1 MTDNWSLITIFCPLF
16 TKEVPMVGIKPV
28 QQDERNLKG
37 WDFFLLWAGAAV
49 SLAEIWAG
57 GLIVPLGLGLGL
69 WAILL
74 GHLIGNTPFAL
85 GGLIGSR
92 WGIPTMVSVRPSFGI
107 RGSYFASALNV
118 IQLIGWTAVM
128 LIICGTAANAI
139 SKSYGFSNPTLWIIL
154 SGAITTLWAVV
165 GHRFWKYLQRISV
178 FVLLIL
184 CIAMT
189 YIVFR
194 EYGWGMLSQIPQK
207 KDFPF
212 MVGMDLVIAMPISWL
227 PLVSDYSRFATGS
240 KSSFWGTWIGYF
252 IVSSWMYFLGLAASL
267 ATQSPDPSGVMMNL
281 MLKFGWAIPALIIV
295 LFSTFTTTF
304 LDIYSTAISGLN
316 IVPKLGERKGVI
328 IGGVLGTGVA
338 IIFPALLNYEHFL
351 LFIGAMFCPL
361 FGIVLVDYFFLR
373 RRVIDLNDLYRR
385 DGKYWFRKGI
395 NPLAIIAWA
404 IGFGIYL
411 GFSPM
416 LMEKVLQIKVAFPWP
431 LGSSLPSLIMA
442 GLIYWGFGKLGVG
455 RSNI

>member
-1 MTDNWSLITIFCPLF
+1 MAGIQPIP
-16 TKEVPMVGIKPV
+16 KE
-28 QQDERNLKG
+28 ERNLRG

-69 WAILL
+69 LAILL

-85 GGLIGSR
+85 GGLIGGR

-107 RGSYFASALNV
+107 KGSYFAAALNV

-128 LIICGTAANAI
+128 LIVCGGAADAI
-139 SKSYGFSNPTLWIIL
+139 SKFYGFSNIHLWIIL
-154 SGAITTLWAVV
+154 SGVITTLWALL
-165 GHRFWKYLQRISV
+165 GHRIWKWLERISV
-178 FVLLIL
+178 VALLVLCL
-184 CIAMT
+184 AMT
-189 YIVFR
+189 YLVFA
-194 EYGWGMLSQIPQK
+194 EYGWGKLSQIPRQ

-227 PLVSDYSRFATGS
+227 PLVSDYSRFATDS

-252 IVSSWMYFLGLAASL
+252 IISSWMYLIGLAASL
-267 ATQSPDPSGVMMNL
+267 TTQSPDPSGVVMNL
-281 MLKFGWAIPALIIV
+281 MLKFGWAIPALAIV

-328 IGGVLGTGVA
+328 IGGVLGTA
-338 IIFPALLNYEHFL
+338 TALIFPTLLNYEHFL

-361 FGIVLVDYFFLR
+361 FGIVLVDYFLIR
-373 RRVIDLNDLYRR
+373 KGSLAVDDLYRM
-385 DGKYWFRKGI
+385 DGKYRFWRGI
-395 NPLAIIAWA
+395 NPLAFLAWA
-404 IGFGIYL
+404 IGFAIYL
-411 GFSPM
+411 GFSPI
-416 LMEKVLQIKVAFPWP
+416 LMEKVMGIKAAFPWSI
-431 LGSSLPSLIMA
+431 GSSLPSMILS
-442 GLIYWGFGKLGVG
+442 GLIYWAMEGK
-455 RSNI
+455 R

>member
-1 MTDNWSLITIFCPLF
+1 MPGIEPTP
-16 TKEVPMVGIKPV
+16 KE
-28 QQDERNLKG
+28 ERNLG
-37 WDFFLLWAGAAV
+37 SWDFFLLWAGAAV

-69 WAILL
+69 WAVLL

-128 LIICGTAANAI
+128 LIICGTAADAI
-139 SKSYGFSNPTLWIIL
+139 SKLYGFSNPTLWIIL

-165 GHRFWKYLQRISV
+165 GHRFWKYLQRISI

-373 RRVIDLNDLYRR
+373 RRVIDLNDLYKR

-395 NPLAIIAWA
+395 NPLAVIAWA

-416 LMEKVLQIKVAFPWP
+416 LMEKVLGIKTALPWEM
-431 LGSSLPSLIMA
+431 GSSLPSMIFA
-442 GLIYWGFGKLGVG
+442 GLLYLFLKRGIPDRRGSMVV
-455 RSNI
+455 

>member
-1 MTDNWSLITIFCPLF
+1 MAGIEPVP
-16 TKEVPMVGIKPV
+16 KE
-28 QQDERNLKG
+28 ERNLGG
-37 WDFFLLWAGAAV
+37 WDFFLLWAGAAI

-57 GLIVPLGLGLGL
+57 SLIVPLGLGLGL

-128 LIICGTAANAI
+128 LIVCGQAADAI
-139 SKSYGFSNPTLWIIL
+139 SKFYGFSNLSLWIIL
-154 SGAITTLWAVV
+154 SGVITTLWALV
-165 GHRFWKYLQRISV
+165 GHRIWKWLERISV
-178 FVLLIL
+178 FALLVL

-189 YIVFR
+189 YVVFQQ
-194 EYGWGMLSQIPQK
+194 YGWGMLSQISRK
-207 KDFPF
+207 RDFPF
-212 MVGMDLVIAMPISWL
+212 MVGMDLIIAMPISWL
-227 PLVSDYSRFATGS
+227 PLVSDYSRFAKDS
-240 KSSFWGTWIGYF
+240 KSSFWGTWISYF
-252 IVSSWMYFLGLAASL
+252 IVSSWMYLIGLMASL
-267 ATQSPDPSGVMMNL
+267 ATQSSDPSGVVMGL

-316 IVPKLGERKGVI
+316 IFPKLGERAGI
-328 IGGVLGTGVA
+328 LIGGILGIIVA
-338 IIFPALLNYEHFL
+338 ILFPTLLDYEHFL

-361 FGIVLVDYFFLR
+361 FGIVLADYFFLKKS
-373 RRVIDLNDLYRR
+373 VFDLEDLYRKEGR
-385 DGKYWFRKGI
+385 YWFWKGI
-395 NPLAIIAWA
+395 NPIAITTWA
-404 IGFGIYL
+404 IGFAIYL

-416 LMEKVLQIKVAFPWP
+416 LMEKVFRIKASFPWP
-431 LGSSLPSLIMA
+431 LGSSLPSMIVA
-442 GLIYWGFGKLGVG
+442 GLIYWTLRKFAV
-455 RSNI
+455 RS

>member
-1 MTDNWSLITIFCPLF
+1 MP
-16 TKEVPMVGIKPV
+16 GIEPTPIE
-28 QQDERNLKG
+28 ERNLGG
-37 WDFFLLWAGAAV
+37 WDFFLLWAGAAI

-57 GLIVPLGLGLGL
+57 SLMVPLGLGLGL

-85 GGLIGSR
+85 GGLMGSR
-92 WGIPTMVSVRPSFGI
+92 WGIPSMVSVRPSFGI
-107 RGSYFASALNV
+107 RGSYFPAALNV

-128 LIICGTAANAI
+128 LIVCGQAADAI
-139 SKSYGFSNPTLWIIL
+139 SKFYGFSNLNLWIIL
-154 SGAITTLWAVV
+154 SGVITTLWAVV
-165 GHRFWKYLQRISV
+165 GHRFWKWLQRVSV
-178 FVLLIL
+178 LVLLIL
-184 CIAMT
+184 CIVVT
-189 YIVFR
+189 YIVFQ
-194 EYGWGMLSQIPQK
+194 EYGWGMLSQIPRK

-227 PLVSDYSRFATGS
+227 PLVSDYSRFATDS
-240 KSSFWGTWIGYF
+240 KRNFWGTWIGYF
-252 IVSSWMYFLGLAASL
+252 IVSSWMYLIGLMATL
-267 ATQSPDPSGVMMNL
+267 ATQSPDPSGVVMNL

-316 IVPKLGERKGVI
+316 IFPKLGERTGI
-328 IGGVLGTGVA
+328 WIGGILGIIVA
-338 IIFPALLNYEHFL
+338 IIFPTLLNYEHFL

-361 FGIVLVDYFFLR
+361 FGIVLVDYFLIR
-373 RRVIDLNDLYRR
+373 RRVIDLEDLYKR
-385 DGKYWFRKGI
+385 GGEYWFSKGI

-416 LMEKVLQIKVAFPWP
+416 LMEKVLQVKAAFPWP
-431 LGSSLPSLIMA
+431 LGSSLPSMILA
-442 GLIYWGFGKLGVG
+442 GLIYWFLRKQIAGYKL
-455 RSNI
+455 

>member
-1 MTDNWSLITIFCPLF
+1 MP
-16 TKEVPMVGIKPV
+16 GIEPIPIE
-28 QQDERNLKG
+28 ERNLGG
-37 WDFFLLWAGAAV
+37 WDFFLLWAGAAI

-57 GLIVPLGLGLGL
+57 SLMVPLGLGLGL

-85 GGLIGSR
+85 GGLMGSR
-92 WGIPTMVSVRPSFGI
+92 WGIPSMVSVRPSFGI
-107 RGSYFASALNV
+107 RGSYFPAALNV

-128 LIICGTAANAI
+128 LIVCGQAADAI
-139 SKSYGFSNPTLWIIL
+139 SKFYGFSNLNLWIIL
-154 SGAITTLWAVV
+154 SGVITTLWAVV
-165 GHRFWKYLQRISV
+165 GHRFWKWLQRISV
-178 FVLLIL
+178 LVLLIL
-184 CIAMT
+184 CIVLT
-189 YIVFR
+189 YIVFQ
-194 EYGWGMLSQIPQK
+194 EYGWGMLSQIPRK

-227 PLVSDYSRFATGS
+227 PLVSDYSRFATDL
-240 KSSFWGTWIGYF
+240 KRNFWGTWIGYF
-252 IVSSWMYFLGLAASL
+252 IVSSWMYLIGLMATL
-267 ATQSPDPSGVMMNL
+267 ATQSPDPSGVVMSL

-316 IVPKLGERKGVI
+316 IFPKLGERTGI
-328 IGGVLGTGVA
+328 WIGGILGIMVA
-338 IIFPALLNYEHFL
+338 IIFPTLLNYEHFL

-361 FGIVLVDYFFLR
+361 FGIVLVDYFLIR
-373 RRVIDLNDLYRR
+373 RGVIDLEDLYKRE
-385 DGKYWFRKGI
+385 GKYWFSKGI

-416 LMEKVLQIKVAFPWP
+416 LMEKVLQVKAAFPWP
-431 LGSSLPSLIMA
+431 LGSSLPSMILA
-442 GLIYWGFGKLGVG
+442 GLIYWFLRKQIAVYKL
-455 RSNI
+455 